1 MSSSMGFKP
10 AAGPP
15 LKRSD
20 SLDLLSPTQ
29 SLTGSISAAYDSSAL
44 SSDDETDYR
53 SISHQVTGGRNMSS
67 SGSSSG
73 HGSQRDTFGGR
84 RLPLIMSSP
93 FNRSSINRSE
103 YRYLHAR
110 LDDDYD
116 EFEGPQ
122 VGGDHDGRSV
132 QSDFQASLSNSR
144 RYAYSAIAL
153 VVALASFVIQTE
165 AAGYIAQGLRYQKP
179 IFMLYVTHSSYMIL
193 FPLQLIFLWLRSPRH
208 SLSTIFKKHQR
219 IILSTLSI
227 IAASN
232 HSKVSPLQYL
242 IRTTSLIT
250 LALTIAASTWYV
262 AVNLTT
268 PSDVTAI
275 YNCSAFFAYAFSVP
289 LLQEKF
295 KWSKAFSVCL
305 AIFGVLI
312 VAYGDSYVP
321 SIWTP
326 GDTRD
331 ESSSPS
337 PDEFASN
344 RLMGNIIIGVGA
356 AMYGLYEVLYKRFAC
371 PPSSVS
377 VRRSALFANVF
388 GSSMGLFTFTCLWI
402 LLPILHVLGVEKFEI
417 PRGETLQV
425 LIVSVLANVA
435 FSGSFLTLM
444 SLTSPV
450 LSSVAALLTI
460 FLVALCDW
468 VLFST
473 PLTIGAIVGGLTIAV
488 AFVLLA
494 YASWQEIGGDTDSIT
509 DEEIA
514 AAEEERRRVLG
525 QNDRWI
531 THRESIIEDAATAGG
546 A

>member
-1 MSSSMGFKP
+1 MSATKSTKP
-10 AAGPP
+10 TAVPP

-29 SLTGSISAAYDSSAL
+29 SLAGSMSATYDSSAL
-44 SSDDETDYR
+44 SSDDETVYQ
-53 SISHQVTGGRNMSS
+53 SISHQVTGGGSINS
-67 SGSSSG
+67 SGSG
-73 HGSQRDTFGGR
+73 GGSKRDPFGGR

-93 FNRSSINRSE
+93 FNRSSVNRSE

-110 LDDDYD
+110 RDDDYD
-116 EFEGPQ
+116 DYEGQ
-122 VGGDHDGRSV
+122 GAGDDHDGRSV
-132 QSDFQASLSNSR
+132 HSGFQENLSHRR
-144 RYAYSAIAL
+144 RYIYSAIAL

-165 AAGYIAQGLRYQKP
+165 ALGYIAQDLRYQKP
-179 IFMLYVTHSSYMIL
+179 IFLLYVTHSSYMLLVPI
-193 FPLQLIFLWLRSPRH
+193 QLVFLWLLSPRL
-208 SLSTIFKKHQR
+208 SLSKIFRKHQR
-219 IILSTLSI
+219 IISSTLRI
-227 IAASN
+227 IATAN
-232 HSKVSPLQYL
+232 QSKVSPIWYL
-242 IRTTSLIT
+242 VRTTSLVT
-250 LALTIAASTWYV
+250 LALTIAGSTWYI

-289 LLQEKF
+289 LLHETF
-295 KWSKAFSVCL
+295 KWSKMFSVGL

-312 VAYGDSYVP
+312 VAYGDSYFP
-321 SIWTP
+321 TTWIP

-331 ESSSPS
+331 ESSTPS

-344 RLMGNIIIGVGA
+344 RMMGNIIIGAGA
-356 AMYGLYEVLYKRFAC
+356 VMYGLYEVLYKRFAC

-388 GSSMGLFTFTCLWI
+388 GASMGLFTCTCLWI
-402 LLPILHVLGVEKFEI
+402 LLPILDFLDIEKFEV
-417 PRGETLQV
+417 PQGETLLV
-425 LIVSVLANVA
+425 LVVSVLANVA

-468 VLFST
+468 ILFST
-473 PLTIGAIVGGLTIAV
+473 PLTFGAIVGGLVIAI

-494 YASWQEIGGDTDSIT
+494 YASWQEIGSDNDSIT
-509 DEEIA
+509 DAEIA

-525 QNDRWI
+525 QNDRWMP
-531 THRESIIEDAATAGG
+531 HRESIVEDAATAGG